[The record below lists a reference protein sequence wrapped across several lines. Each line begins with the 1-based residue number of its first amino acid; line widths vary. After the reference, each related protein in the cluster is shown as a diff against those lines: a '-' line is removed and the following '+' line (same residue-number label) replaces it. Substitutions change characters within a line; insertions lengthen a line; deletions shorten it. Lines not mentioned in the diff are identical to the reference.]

1 MDIFRGVKLL
11 GHPPYPL
18 EDPTFFRSTSEKFGF
33 DILFLGDS
41 KRRSSSSFLFLL
53 GSSSRASKASS
64 AFMNFCASYIN
75 SNMDL
80 EGSLQSWKRKS
91 PFWSPALNAVRATN
105 SLGSSIWTALL
116 LKRYT

>member
-41 KRRSSSSFLFLL
+41 KRRSSGFLLFLL
-53 GSSSRASKASS
+53 GNLSWASKASS
-64 AFMNFCASYIN
+64 AFMNFCVSYIN
-75 SNMDL
+75 FNMDL
-80 EGSLQSWKRKS
+80 RGSLQS
-91 PFWSPALNAVRATN
+91 
-105 SLGSSIWTALL
+105 
-116 LKRYT
+116 